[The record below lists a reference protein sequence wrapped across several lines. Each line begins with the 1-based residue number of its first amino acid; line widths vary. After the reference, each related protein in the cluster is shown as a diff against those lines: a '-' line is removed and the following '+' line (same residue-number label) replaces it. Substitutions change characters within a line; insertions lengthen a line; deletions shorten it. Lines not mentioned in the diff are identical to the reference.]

1 MSSKSESKQELE
13 PAPAPPAPSRRSGA
27 GLFAVLAVAGGG
39 FLLYRNGENWLRSL
53 LLYLSRAGW
62 ARSLVT
68 GFPPAWRVASR
79 FVAGESVDEAIEA
92 TRQLNARGLSATMDY
107 LGESVTQA
115 GEAATARDQIL
126 YLLDRIHAANV
137 DSNVSLKLS
146 QLGLKIDENL
156 AIDNLRAILQRAR
169 QYNRRVRIDMEES
182 ALVDMTLD
190 VYRRLRHGEGF
201 ANVGVVIQACLFRSE
216 QDVKQLVEEGAWVR
230 LVKGAYKEPP
240 DIAFEHKADTD
251 ANMVRLA
258 QMLLSPAARA
268 SGVYLAVASHDEAM
282 IDATNDYARRNNV
295 GKQEYEFQLL
305 YGIRRDLQ
313 EQLTA
318 DGYRVRVYVPYGTA
332 WYPYFMRRLAE
343 RPANLWF
350 FVSNFFKG

>member
-1 MSSKSESKQELE
+1 MMQPESNTSVSKT
-13 PAPAPPAPSRRSGA
+13 PARKGGKKGT
-27 GLFAVLAVAGGG
+27 GLFTMLAVAGGG
-39 FLLYRNGENWLRSL
+39 FLLYRNGEAWLRSV

-68 GFPPAWRVASR
+68 GFPPAWMVASR

-92 TRQLNARGLSATMDY
+92 TRQLNARGLMATMDY
-107 LGESVTQA
+107 LGESVKA
-115 GEAATARDQIL
+115 ASEANAARDQIL
-126 YLLDRIHAANV
+126 YLLDRIHAAGV

-146 QLGLKIDENL
+146 QLGLNIDENL
-156 AIDNLRAILQRAR
+156 AVNNLRTILQRAR

-182 ALVDMTLD
+182 ALVDVTLD
-190 VYRRLRHGEGF
+190 IYRRLRFGEGF
-201 ANVGVVIQACLFRSE
+201 DNVGVVIQAYLFRSE

-240 DIAFEHKADTD
+240 DIAFAQKADTD
-251 ANMVRLA
+251 ANTIRLA
-258 QMLLSPAARA
+258 QMMLSEQARRN
-268 SGVYLAVASHDEAM
+268 GVYLAVASHDEAI
-282 IDATNDYARRNNV
+282 IDATIDFAGRNGV

-313 EQLTA
+313 ELLVAQ
-318 DGYRVRVYVPYGTA
+318 GYRVRIYVPYGTA

>member
-1 MSSKSESKQELE
+1 MQSEDKTKITK
-13 PAPAPPAPSRRSGA
+13 PSTRKDNKGT

-39 FLLYRNGENWLRSL
+39 FLLYRNGEAWLRSL
-53 LLYLSRAGW
+53 LLYLSRASW
-62 ARSLVT
+62 ARTLVT
-68 GFPPAWRVASR
+68 GFPPAWMVASR
-79 FVAGESVDEAIEA
+79 FVAGESVDEAIGA
-92 TRQLNARGLSATMDY
+92 TRQLNSRGLMATMDY
-107 LGESVTQA
+107 LGESVSAA
-115 GEAATARDQIL
+115 GEANAARDQIL
-126 YLLDRIHAANV
+126 FLLDRIHAANV

-146 QLGLKIDENL
+146 QLGLNIDENL
-156 AIDNLRAILQRAR
+156 AVNNLRMILQRAR

-182 ALVDMTLD
+182 ALVDVTLD
-190 VYRRLRHGEGF
+190 IYRRLRFGEGF
-201 ANVGVVIQACLFRSE
+201 DNVGVVIQAYLFRSE

-240 DIAFEHKADTD
+240 DIAFAEKADTD

-258 QMLLSPAARA
+258 QMMVSEQARKN
-268 SGVYLAVASHDEAM
+268 GVYLAVASHDEAM
-282 IDATNDYARRNNV
+282 ITATNDYARGHGVR
-295 GKQEYEFQLL
+295 KDEYEFQLL

-313 EQLTA
+313 EQLVA
-318 DGYRVRVYVPYGTA
+318 QGYRVRIYVPYGTA

>member
-1 MSSKSESKQELE
+1 MTMQREGKSKVEE
-13 PAPAPPAPSRRSGA
+13 PPVRKNGKRTGFLA
-27 GLFAVLAVAGGG
+27 LVAVAGGSY
-39 FLLYRNGENWLRSL
+39 LLYRNGETWLRSL

-68 GFPPAWRVASR
+68 GFPPAWLVASR
-79 FVAGESVDEAIEA
+79 FVAGESVDEAIDA
-92 TRQLNARGLSATMDY
+92 TRKLNTRGLMATMDY
-107 LGESVTQA
+107 LGESVSQA
-115 GEAATARDQIL
+115 SEANAARDQIL
-126 YLLDRIHAANV
+126 FLLDRIHAANI

-146 QLGLKIDENL
+146 QLGLNIDENL
-156 AIDNLRAILQRAR
+156 AVNNLHMILQRAR

-182 ALVDMTLD
+182 ALVDVTLD
-190 VYRRLRHGEGF
+190 IYRRLRFGEGF
-201 ANVGVVIQACLFRSE
+201 DNVGVVIQAYLFRSE

-240 DIAFEHKADTD
+240 DIAFARKADTD
-251 ANMVRLA
+251 ANTVRLA
-258 QMLLSPAARA
+258 HMMLSEQARKY
-268 SGVYLAVASHDEAM
+268 GVYLAVASHDEAV
-282 IDATNDYARRNNV
+282 IAATNDYAARNNV

-313 EQLTA
+313 EQLVA
-318 DGYRVRVYVPYGTA
+318 QGYRVRIYIPYGTA